1 MKGDFNG
8 IITKADDVK
17 SLLALLPFVSECSDG
32 VRCARDVNQ
41 VAVGIR
47 PM

>member
-8 IITKADDVK
+8 IITKAKADDVK
-17 SLLALLPFVSECSDG
+17 TLLALLQSSAS
-32 VRCARDVNQ
+32 VRYARDVNQ
-41 VAVGIR
+41 VAVGIT